1 MPAQSSSWRF
11 KPFIRYLAIDRTG
24 LLGASGANLTGL
36 PTYVICSYLAAR
48 LLVPVF
54 LIVFAARGAS
64 TPQKV
69 RLVRDYLLDSSCD

>member
-1 MPAQSSSWRF
+1 MPAQPTSWRF
-11 KPFIRYLAIDRTG
+11 KPFIRSLAIDRTG

-36 PTYVICSYLAAR
+36 PTSVICSYLAAR

-64 TPQKV
+64 TPQKIG
-69 RLVRDYLLDSSCD
+69 LVRDYLLDRSCD